1 MSSPERIED
10 AALLTGR
17 ARFLDDLGEPPGCL
31 HLAMLRSPHAHAVIE
46 EVDVA
51 AALALPGV
59 EAVITGA
66 DLATLTTPLLVGV
79 RLPMDCWPLAHE
91 RVRYVGEPVVVVAAR
106 SRYLAEDAL
115 DLVSVRYTPLP
126 AAVTTRSAATD
137 VVVLHERVGTN
148 LVSDRQFRYAIPIL
162 LLLKLITGW
171 RWLFATR
178 ATP

>member
-31 HLAMLRSPHAHAVIE
+31 QLAMLRSPHAHASIDHIDFE
-46 EVDVA
+46 
-51 AALALPGV
+51 AALALRGV

-66 DLATLTTPLLVGV
+66 DLAKLTTPLLVGV

-106 SRYLAEDAL
+106 TRYIAEAFI
-115 DLVSVRYTPLP
+115 SKARSKPTKNSFKSYRPNW
-126 AAVTTRSAATD
+126 AASSA
-137 VVVLHERVGTN
+137 
-148 LVSDRQFRYAIPIL
+148 RQVAML
-162 LLLKLITGW
+162 
-171 RWLFATR
+171 
-178 ATP
+178 